1 MTLTE
6 AGACGT
12 PAVATDI
19 AGHRD
24 AVVHGETGVL
34 ADEGQLASALAAVL
48 GDAEL
53 RRRLGAAAAARA
65 ASYRWEAAARA
76 TLEVLAEEVCW
87 AARAADGYPLGVPA
101 NLLP

>member
-6 AGACGT
+6 AAACGT
-12 PAVATDI
+12 PAVASDI

-24 AVVHGETGVL
+24 AVVHGETGLL
-34 ADEGQLASALAAVL
+34 ATDGQLAPALAAVL
-48 GDAEL
+48 GDL
-53 RRRLGAAAAARA
+53 RLRARLGAAAQARA
-65 ASYRWEAAARA
+65 AAYRWEAAAQA

-87 AARAADGYPLGVPA
+87 AARTVGGYPLGVPA